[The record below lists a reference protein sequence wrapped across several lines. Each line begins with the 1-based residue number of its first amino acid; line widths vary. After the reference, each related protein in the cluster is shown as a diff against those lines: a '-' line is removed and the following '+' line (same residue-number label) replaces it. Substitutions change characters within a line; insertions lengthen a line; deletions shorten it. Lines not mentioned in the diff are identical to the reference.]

1 MSNSNNFTKRIR
13 KYGAFGLSALLLSS
27 CVNDKYDLSKEIDT
41 SLSLFED
48 GISMPVGSTDTIFM
62 KQIIEI
68 EENGEIKIDRSTGDY
83 YLYKSEKTDT
93 DMNFNIEDSNV
104 DADGIDPFTLVTEG
118 TNPYP
123 GQDIPELPSPMTFM
137 SRSKEGSQL
146 TLKSNDISDQVLNIR
161 KITCQPSYLT
171 ISMMMHDADDIS
183 DIFYFGDDF
192 RVELPNNLI
201 CDDPNVF
208 TENGQQYLSLAG
220 EIIHTGTPYLYDL
233 KITGYHFGENGYDV
247 TGGTIS
253 QTDDIKAE
261 GSIYITSLKGTAP
274 ADIEIPIEIS
284 TNDFYTNIIT
294 AEVKA
299 DPNIDPINDEFDINM
314 DDIPEA
320 LRDEDVILDLSHAA
334 IKTRFI
340 GDSPMDIFVSGNFES
355 LKNNSAISNVPF
367 GTAPGEEIMIVNN
380 ADNYI
385 YFTDDESEQIDGY
398 RSVYIE
404 DMSSLF
410 YKLPDMIKFNV
421 EAAGDTK
428 NYYEVPL
435 NETFDIQI
443 EYEIN
448 IPFSFG
454 DEMYIVYNDTID
466 IDEDLDDVETSRV
479 MIDGIMNNA
488 VPMNIT
494 LKAKPVDADGNL
506 INGLSIDLTPETLD
520 LGDNALAIIVS
531 EENGGN
537 VLESLKGIV
546 LEMTVTNE
554 QGENIHL
561 NSGQYVIL
569 KDMKLHL
576 PEGIVVN
583 NL

>member
-1 MSNSNNFTKRIR
+1 M
-13 KYGAFGLSALLLSS
+13 
-27 CVNDKYDLSKEIDT
+27 
-41 SLSLFED
+41 
-48 GISMPVGSTDTIFM
+48 
-62 KQIIEI
+62 
-68 EENGEIKIDRSTGDY
+68 
-83 YLYKSEKTDT
+83 
-93 DMNFNIEDSNV
+93 
-104 DADGIDPFTLVTEG
+104 
-118 TNPYP
+118 
-123 GQDIPELPSPMTFM
+123 
-137 SRSKEGSQL
+137 
-146 TLKSNDISDQVLNIR
+146 
-161 KITCQPSYLT
+161 
-171 ISMMMHDADDIS
+171 
-183 DIFYFGDDF
+183 
-192 RVELPNNLI
+192 
-201 CDDPNVF
+201 
-208 TENGQQYLSLAG
+208 
-220 EIIHTGTPYLYDL
+220 
-233 KITGYHFGENGYDV
+233 
-247 TGGTIS
+247 
-253 QTDDIKAE
+253 
-261 GSIYITSLKGTAP
+261 
-274 ADIEIPIEIS
+274 
-284 TNDFYTNIIT
+284 
-294 AEVKA
+294 KA

-443 EYEIN
+443 EYETN

-466 IDEDLDDVETSRV
+466 IDEDMDDVETSRV
-479 MIDGIMNNA
+479 MIDGVMNNA

-506 INGLSIDLTPETLD
+506 INDLSIDLTPETLD